1 MAARGHSDRWRRRRH
16 SDSPASFDDSSQRR
30 PCGDGLAVA
39 CRISLANDHDSPFLP
54 RTPWVSAAQDA
65 SHRRRYPAS
74 SFLKIVDA
82 AILLV
87 WGVAVLLFAAQS
99 YVYDACHFPSSLLA
113 YYIVWAAYL

>member
-54 RTPWVSAAQDA
+54 RTPSVSAAQDA

-74 SFLKIVDA
+74 SFLKRVDA
-82 AILLV
+82 ATLLV
-87 WGVAVLLFAAQS
+87 WGVAVLIFAAQW
-99 YVYDACHFPSSLLA
+99 YVYDATHFAASPFS
-113 YYIVWAAYL
+113 YYVWWAAYL